1 MGICIFSIGT
11 IQIVVQYFFAIM
23 DTDMQNMES
32 PESPELDVL
41 SAIVKLQSQVQKNT
55 DTIISLFKDHSTRI
69 HAMGEKLQTLET
81 MGEKLQT
88 LEDTLKRIDSITTV
102 NQELIQANVH
112 FNSACKETEIPNL
125 PPLKLETKLKVKV
138 EQFGESLLL
147 LGQTFDI
154 KDKLKE
160 IASARYNSTPSEKKG
175 WLIQNEQLPNVLSQ
189 LSDICEFDTALI
201 Q

>member
-1 MGICIFSIGT
+1 
-11 IQIVVQYFFAIM
+11 
-23 DTDMQNMES
+23 MQNMES
-32 PESPELDVL
+32 PESPELVVL
-41 SAIVKLQSQVQKNT
+41 SAIVKLQSQVQRNT
-55 DTIISLFKDHSTRI
+55 DTIISLFKDHGTRI
-69 HAMGEKLQTLET
+69 HDMGEKLQTLEA

-112 FNSACKETEIPNL
+112 FNSVCKETGIPNL
-125 PPLKLETKLKVKV
+125 PPLKMETKLKVKV

-189 LSDICEFDTALI
+189 LADLCEFDTALI
-201 Q
+201 R